1 MPCVGIIANPVS
13 GKDIR
18 RLVAHGSVFDNQEK
32 VRIVRRLLTG
42 LEAAGVSRVWYMPD
56 EYAIVPRAV
65 QGITTALDLAEMP
78 IMAKGNQC
86 DSIAAGQWVGQH
98 EVDAV
103 IVLGGDGTCRAVA
116 KKNNGKTPM
125 LPISTGTN
133 NVFSYMIEATI
144 GGIAA
149 GLIATEKVPISAGV
163 YRSCQLDVLLD
174 GALVDMALVDV
185 AVYNDRFI
193 ASRAV
198 WDMEKVT
205 QLFLTRCRPDSIGL
219 SAVGGQLADV
229 TPQEHR
235 GLYLQLEDSAKQKV
249 TAAIAP
255 GLLRNVGVNHW
266 HFMEVDESVN
276 VEANRCVLALDGE
289 REVSI
294 KPDQSAMIRL
304 SADGPLVIDIRKTMS
319 YAQKNQIMVTTGG

>member
-1 MPCVGIIANPVS
+1 MSTVGIIANPVS

-42 LEAAGVSRVWYMPD
+42 LEAVGVTRVRYMPD

-65 QGITTALDLAEMP
+65 QGLDISMDLAEIP
-78 IMAKGNQC
+78 IQPKGNQN
-86 DSIAAGQWVGQH
+86 DSVAAGQWVGQNGA
-98 EVDAV
+98 DAV

-133 NVFSYMIEATI
+133 NVFPYMIEATI

-149 GLIATEKVPISAGV
+149 GLIATGKVPQSGGV
-163 YRSCQLDVLLD
+163 YRSCQLDVLVD
-174 GALVDMALVDV
+174 GIPVDMALVDV

-193 ASRAV
+193 ASRAI
-198 WDMEKVT
+198 WDMEKVS

-219 SAVGGQLADV
+219 SAVGGQLAEV
-229 TPQEHR
+229 LPEEHR
-235 GLYLQLEDSAKQKV
+235 GLHLRLGRGGKQKV

-255 GLLRNVGVNHW
+255 GLLR
-266 HFMEVDESVN
+266 EVRVRQWDFLEEDILVAVESP
-276 VEANRCVLALDGE
+276 RCVLALDGE
-289 REVSI
+289 RETSL
-294 KPDQSAMIRL
+294 KQGQTAMVRL
-304 SADGPLVIDIRKTMS
+304 SGKGPLVIDVHRTMS
-319 YAQKNQIMVTTGG
+319 WARKNRIMVSQED